1 MAYTDIF
8 PNLKLENFI
17 LAVYEFIFKAQ
28 EKFNLMYM
36 SIFFQM
42 TFIYFCF

>member
-8 PNLKLENFI
+8 PNLKLQNFI

-28 EKFNLMYM
+28 EKFNLMCM